1 MPLPDDAQAQHCWTK
16 YNEYVVCLIKSN
28 EDAEACAKAR
38 KLAGSICPN
47 DWVNKWDEE
56 RANGNFAGV
65 TAADLK
71 PAAKKTH

>member
-1 MPLPDDAQAQHCWTK
+1 
-16 YNEYVVCLIKSN
+16 VCLIKSN